1 MKTTVKRIGSSAKW
15 WEKFI
20 RQCSKTSM
28 FSKTEHSSVC
38 LEYRWRSSKLGQTW
52 CQVPDTNK
60 VIRSFT
66 VRHTNGMKL
75 LQVIKIIVTYLD
87 PETDNLWHEL
97 QPTSWLTAAVDFDA
111 AEWAPSQFAPQE
123 IVLPALL
130 GTAPPPPSVG
140 SWSTL
145 PTCVA
150 LVWTEHSCLHFHCLY
165 NHKTQVQC
173 FIWCTEKLYTARGFK
188 MFYSQHTAVLFKTW
202 QLKYKNVKLHPLL
215 ISLCMFWTHSL

>member
-1 MKTTVKRIGSSAKW
+1 MGSNAKW
-15 WEKFI
+15 WDKFI

-28 FSKTEHSSVC
+28 FSKTKQSCVC
-38 LEYRWRSSKLGQTW
+38 PEYRQCSFKLGQTW

-66 VRHTNGMKL
+66 EKHTNGMKL
-75 LQVIKIIVTYLD
+75 TQVIKITVTYLD

-111 AEWAPSQFAPQE
+111 AEWALSQFAPQE
-123 IVLPALL
+123 IVLPASL

-145 PTCVA
+145 PICVA
-150 LVWTEHSCLHFHCLY
+150 LVWTEHSCLHCHCLY
-165 NHKTQVQC
+165 NHTTSVQC
-173 FIWCTEKLYTARGFK
+173 FISRTEKLYAARWFTT
-188 MFYSQHTAVLFKTW
+188 FYSQHTAVLFKTW
-202 QLKYKNVKLHPLL
+202 QLKYKNMKFHPLL
-215 ISLCMFWTHSL
+215 TSLCMFWTRSL